1 MQQKSTIFK
10 NLINAKGNVN
20 YMYAY
25 HDAVNLEKN
34 HWIIHRPGKK
44 NENLLDEILI

>member
-1 MQQKSTIFK
+1 
-10 NLINAKGNVN
+10 
-20 YMYAY
+20 MYAY

-44 NENLLDEILI
+44 NENLDEIPI